1 MTRLAI
7 ATLLCLMAS
16 PAAAM
21 QCPAYMSRVDAALDA
36 DTALPDA
43 ARERV
48 RELRDEGAK
57 LHAAGDRAGCI
68 SRLREALRILGI
80 D

>member
-7 ATLLCLMAS
+7 ATVFCLMAT
-16 PAAAM
+16 PAAAL

-43 ARERV
+43 ARDRV
-48 RELRDEGAK
+48 RTLRDEGAR
-57 LHAAGDRAGCI
+57 LYAAGDRTGCI
-68 SRLREALRILGI
+68 SRLREALQILGI
-80 D
+80 E